1 MSKEILKQLNK
12 LYKHVEYVN
21 KMNIFPYY
29 DTEWVG
35 DIKNYIN
42 KIKMNKD
49 NDYDKE
55 PVFACKHCG
64 TLVVPNQYEVDDD
77 GNEICQRC
85 NSVNEVETFS
95 NIQEYLKSKHGR
107 NIQNNFTI

>member
-12 LYKHVEYVN
+12 LYKHVEYYN

-77 GNEICQRC
+77 GNEICMRC
-85 NSVNEVETFS
+85 GSVNEAIEYK
-95 NIQEYLKSKHGR
+95 NIFEYNKEQK
-107 NIQNNFTI
+107 IKPIY

>member
-1 MSKEILKQLNK
+1 MSEEILKQLNK

-21 KMNIFPYY
+21 KMHVFPFY
-29 DTEWVG
+29 DTEWVQ
-35 DIKNYIN
+35 DVKDKLNE
-42 KIKMNKD
+42 IKMNKD

-85 NSVNEVETFS
+85 NSVNEVT
-95 NIQEYLKSKHGR
+95 EYKDIFEYNKEQK
-107 NIQNNFTI
+107 IKPKY

>member
-1 MSKEILKQLNK
+1 M
-12 LYKHVEYVN
+12 YKHVEYYN
-21 KMNIFPYY
+21 KMSPFPVF
-29 DTEWVG
+29 DTEWQS

-42 KIKMNKD
+42 EIKMSNKD
-49 NDYDKE
+49 YDQE

-85 NSVNEVETFS
+85 NSVNEVTEYK
-95 NIQEYLKSKHGR
+95 NIFEYNKEQK
-107 NIQNNFTI
+107 IKPKY

>member
-12 LYKHVEYVN
+12 LYKHVEYYN
-21 KMNIFPYY
+21 KMSPFPVYCS
-29 DTEWVG
+29 EWQQ

-42 KIKMNKD
+42 KITMDKN

-85 NSVNEVETFS
+85 NSVNEVIEYK
-95 NIQEYLKSKHGR
+95 NIFEYNKEQK
-107 NIQNNFTI
+107 IKPKY

>member
-1 MSKEILKQLNK
+1 MKRELLRQLN
-12 LYKHVEYVN
+12 LMYKYVEYVN
-21 KMNIFPYY
+21 KMHVFPFY

-35 DIKNYIN
+35 NIKDKIN
-42 KIKMNKD
+42 EIKMEKK
-49 NDYDKE
+49 DYDKE

-85 NSVNEVETFS
+85 NSVNEVVEYK
-95 NIQEYLKSKHGR
+95 NIFEYNKEQK
-107 NIQNNFTI
+107 IKPKY

>member
-12 LYKHVEYVN
+12 LYKHVEYYN
-21 KMNIFPYY
+21 KMAPFPPFC
-29 DTEWVG
+29 TEWQQNIR
-35 DIKNYIN
+35 DKIN
-42 KIKMNKD
+42 EIKMEKK
-49 NDYDKE
+49 DYDKE

-85 NSVNEVETFS
+85 NSVNEVK
-95 NIQEYLKSKHGR
+95 EYKDIFEYNKEQK
-107 NIQNNFTI
+107 IKPKY

>member
-12 LYKHVEYVN
+12 LYKHVEYYN
-21 KMNIFPYY
+21 KMAPFPPFC
-29 DTEWVG
+29 TEWQQ
-35 DIKNYIN
+35 DIKNKIN
-42 KIKMNKD
+42 EIMNDKIK
-49 NDYDKE
+49 DYDKE

-85 NSVNEVETFS
+85 NSINDVKEYS
-95 NIQEYLKSKHGR
+95 NIFEYNKEQK
-107 NIQNNFTI
+107 IKPKY

>member
-42 KIKMNKD
+42 KIEMNKD

-85 NSVNEVETFS
+85 NSINDVKEYS
-95 NIQEYLKSKHGR
+95 NIFEYNKEQK
-107 NIQNNFTI
+107 IKPKY

>member
-1 MSKEILKQLNK
+1 MKKELLKHLNSM
-12 LYKHVEYVN
+12 YKYVEYWN
-21 KMNIFPYY
+21 KMGPFPRY
-29 DTEWVG
+29 DTEWQS

-42 KIKMNKD
+42 EIKMGKK
-49 NDYDKE
+49 DYDKE

-85 NSVNEVETFS
+85 NSVNDVKEYK
-95 NIQEYLKSKHGR
+95 NIFEYNKEQK
-107 NIQNNFTI
+107 IKPKY